1 MRYRRR
7 DCEEQKLIRLH
18 DDVSGAV
25 MRGEDERQETDQP
38 SESANG
44 KGSTVYLSG
53 V

>member
-1 MRYRRR
+1 
-7 DCEEQKLIRLH
+7 
-18 DDVSGAV
+18 

-44 KGSTVYLSG
+44 EGCTLYLSG

>member
-7 DCEEQKLIRLH
+7 DCEEQKLICLH
-18 DDVSGAV
+18 DDVSGPV
-25 MRGEDERQETDQP
+25 MLGEDERQETDQP

-44 KGSTVYLSG
+44 EGCTVYLSG